1 MRALGVIDIGGTTI
15 KFAVWQNRQLVA
27 KKQGGHA
34 NHVS

>member
-27 KKQGGHA
+27 KTKVDA